1 MGNFGLQIHF
11 PNGVF
16 GWKKGEIGQKRGS
29 WVGVE
34 GPSTFCLCFL
44 VTDDSLCWKMGL
56 NLGLKKGISGRAVL
70 AVLSFLPS
78 PPQRPIAL
86 LALLLALSFVFLMAL
101 SIANSRRVSAM
112 QEELE
117 RARLQDKQS
126 HSTAWHNLSKVQ
138 QGLDTQLSAELRVIH
153 SHLLN
158 VSREVEEVQQKMEQ
172 CRAECGM
179 EMKDRIQA
187 LEGREALQPA
197 LKQLEELKQEQ
208 NRISTLLSTTI
219 EETRN
224 LTEMFCTSCP
234 VGWQQ
239 FAKTCYYFS
248 TEGKTWVEA
257 RAACSMLGAQL
268 AIVNSEMENKFLA
281 NHIMEIRAFW
291 LGLNDMNREGEWEW
305 LDGQP
310 LSISYVPLP
319 KTAGF
324 SPVLLPHRT
333 HSNTVM

>member
-1 MGNFGLQIHF
+1 MGEVVFFFMGW
-11 PNGVF
+11 GV
-16 GWKKGEIGQKRGS
+16 KEGS
-29 WVGVE
+29 EMAQNVGADE
-34 GPSTFCLCFL
+34 N
-44 VTDDSLCWKMGL
+44 WEL
-56 NLGLKKGISGRAVL
+56 NKDMLLEDQPPRKAPYR

-310 LSISYVPLP
+310 LSISFWRKGEPNNVGEHGEDCA
-319 KTAGF
+319 TVSSNGF
-324 SPVLLPHRT
+324 WNDVTCTSPEAWICER
-333 HSNTVM
+333 SC